1 MRHIDKGP
9 EPRALKRHRS
19 KLQARYD
26 QFPKDVLHRALA
38 RDQGYLCAYCMQRI
52 APDIEHMKVEHWKAQ
67 STHRDL
73 ELDWH
78 NMLGVCKG
86 GEGKVHRLQHCDS
99 FRGNRD
105 LVINPLKHPEQYM
118 SYTNQGE
125 IRAKR
130 SDIQRDIDKALNLNL
145 NTLQRSRRQA
155 WNAVHEELER
165 AGDKAF
171 TPAALRRKIRG
182 LKQKDQKGKYRP
194 FCEVMIFLLE
204 KRCRQKEGQPNRSRV
219 TAKSRKSRG
228 MGKRA

>member
-9 EPRALKRHRS
+9 EPRALTRHRS
-19 KLQARYD
+19 KPHSSYG

-52 APDIEHMKVEHWKAQ
+52 EPDIAHMKVEHWKAQ

-73 ELDWH
+73 QLDWH

-86 GEGKVHRLQHCDS
+86 GEGKVQRLQHCDS
-99 FRGNRD
+99 FRRNRD
-105 LVINPLKHPEQYM
+105 LAINPLKHPEQYL

-130 SDIQRDIDKALNLNL
+130 PDIQLDIDKNLNLNL
-145 NTLQRSRRQA
+145 ETLKRSRRQA
-155 WNAVHEELER
+155 WDAVHQELER

-171 TPAALRRKIRG
+171 TPAALRRKIRA
-182 LKQKDQKGKYRP
+182 LRQKDREGKYRL
-194 FCEVMIFLLE
+194 FCEVMIYFLE
-204 KRCRQKEGQPNRSRV
+204 KKCRQKERRTRA
-219 TAKSRKSRG
+219 TAKPQKSRG
-228 MGKRA
+228 RGKRA